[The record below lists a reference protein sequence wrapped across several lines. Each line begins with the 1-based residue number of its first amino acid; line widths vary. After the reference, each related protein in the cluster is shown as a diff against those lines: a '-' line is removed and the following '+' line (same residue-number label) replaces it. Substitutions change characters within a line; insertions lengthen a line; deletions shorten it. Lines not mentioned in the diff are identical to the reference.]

1 MDTKSI
7 GETLRNLRG
16 VRTQNEV
23 ANACNIT
30 VQALSSYERGERI
43 PRDEVKIRLASFYGL
58 TVQDLF
64 FAFDRHVM

>member
-1 MDTKSI
+1 MDPKKM

-16 VRTQNEV
+16 IRTQGEV
-23 ANACNIT
+23 ANACDIT

-43 PRDEVKIRLASFYGL
+43 PRDEVKIRLASFYGV

-64 FAFDRHVM
+64 FDAK